1 MKTTGVSDIPKF
13 GLLDFLGHPT
23 TEVQE
28 RMEAT
33 KWRMGKGSMCSS
45 TLLNTAG
52 RKVTR
57 KTTKMVSMVFVSCKS
72 SLRCMRITARLL
84 GYETGVEMPTWRL

>member
-1 MKTTGVSDIPKF
+1 MYWWCNREYTR
-13 GLLDFLGHPT
+13 GLMT
-23 TEVQE
+23 AEVQE

-84 GYETGVEMPTWRL
+84 GYETGVEMPTWGL